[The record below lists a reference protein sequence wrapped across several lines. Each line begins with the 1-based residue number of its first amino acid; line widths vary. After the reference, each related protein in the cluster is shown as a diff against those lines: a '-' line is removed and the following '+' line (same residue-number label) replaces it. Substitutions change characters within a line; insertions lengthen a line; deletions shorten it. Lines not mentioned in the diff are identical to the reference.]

1 MPLLTSSQIGHFH
14 AFGYVLLPG
23 MLSPAEMA
31 ELGGAYTAALSD
43 PRSTAGR
50 AIGIALD
57 VYNKSFSH
65 HAV

>member
-43 PRSTAGR
+43 PRSTAGQ
-50 AIGIALD
+50 A
-57 VYNKSFSH
+57 
-65 HAV
+65 